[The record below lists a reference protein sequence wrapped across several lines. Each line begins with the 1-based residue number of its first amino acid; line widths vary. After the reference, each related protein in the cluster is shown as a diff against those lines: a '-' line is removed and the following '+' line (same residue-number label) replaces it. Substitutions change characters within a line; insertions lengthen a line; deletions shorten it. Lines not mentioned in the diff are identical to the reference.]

1 MKKRTKVALFA
12 AAAAG
17 VAVAGA
23 KLAQAVQQKNEEL
36 NDLIANPVPPAEEED
51 TSDYVMPGEEAE
63 ATGTRCPCRRR
74 GSGGRGRRGDPIG
87 AIRDSLVSVQ
97 PKRKRLSTSCG
108 KTLDTAKKGTAAAVP
123 FSFWLN
129 VCFSPVFQIPHPPAG
144 GSPHR

>member
-63 ATGTRCPCRRR
+63 ATEP
-74 GSGGRGRRGDPIG
+74 
-87 AIRDSLVSVQ
+87 
-97 PKRKRLSTSCG
+97 
-108 KTLDTAKKGTAAAVP
+108 AA
-123 FSFWLN
+123 
-129 VCFSPVFQIPHPPAG
+129 PAEEEAQEEEEEEEEEEIQ
-144 GSPHR
+144 SAQ

>member
-1 MKKRTKVALFA
+1 MKKRPKVALVA

-63 ATGTRCPCRRR
+63 ATEP
-74 GSGGRGRRGDPIG
+74 
-87 AIRDSLVSVQ
+87 
-97 PKRKRLSTSCG
+97 
-108 KTLDTAKKGTAAAVP
+108 AA
-123 FSFWLN
+123 
-129 VCFSPVFQIPHPPAG
+129 PAEEEAQEEEEEEEIQ
-144 GSPHR
+144 SAQ

>member
-63 ATGTRCPCRRR
+63 ATEPAAPVKKRLRR
-74 GSGGRGRRGDPIG
+74 
-87 AIRDSLVSVQ
+87 
-97 PKRKRLSTSCG
+97 KRKKRRSNRRNKGQSGLC
-108 KTLDTAKKGTAAAVP
+108 TAQTETPLHKLWKNT
-123 FSFWLN
+123 
-129 VCFSPVFQIPHPPAG
+129 
-144 GSPHR
+144 